1 MSGAPHSEPE
11 YFRLAPAPDTLTP
24 MSPTDHY
31 IDLPSGLRAH
41 YLKWPGPEDASA
53 IVLNHAT
60 GFLAHQWAPVA
71 ERLAGDYTVYAADA
85 RGHGDT
91 DKPPPEGDNYHWSR
105 FVEDL
110 HAWLDGLGLKGVP
123 FVGHSA
129 GAASGLS
136 LAAER
141 PQYFTRLIV
150 IEPIVIPGG
159 YRLDESHRHEMSE
172 GARRRR
178 AVFDSATAAFEHFRS
193 RSLFERWPDE
203 ALRLYVEHGTFHR
216 EDGRLQLKCPGEIEG
231 EIFANG
237 ASLDI
242 WEVLPRIKAP
252 VLVIRGQHT
261 EDFLGMVA
269 ESVAERLPNGRLETI
284 PGAGHLAPME
294 RPDAVAELILD
305 FLA

>member
-1 MSGAPHSEPE
+1 
-11 YFRLAPAPDTLTP
+11 

-31 IDLPSGLRAH
+31 IDLPSGLRVH
-41 YLKWPGPEDASA
+41 YLKWSGRDDAPA

-60 GFLAHQWAPVA
+60 GFLAHQWGPVA
-71 ERLAGDYTVYAADA
+71 ERLAGDYTAYAADA

-110 HAWLDGLGLKGVP
+110 RAWLDGLGLTGVP

-129 GAASGLS
+129 GAASGLY

-141 PQYFTRLIV
+141 PQYFTRLV
-150 IEPIVIPGG
+150 AIEPIVIPTAF
-159 YRLDESHRHEMSE
+159 RADENRRDVLAE

-178 AVFDSATAAFEHFRS
+178 AVFDSADAAFEHFRA

-203 ALRLYVEHGTFHR
+203 ALRLYVEHGTFQR

-231 EIFANG
+231 EMFANST
-237 ASLDI
+237 SLDI
-242 WEVLPRIKAP
+242 WEVLPRIEAP
-252 VLVIRGQHT
+252 VLVIRGEHT
-261 EDFLGMVA
+261 EDFLGLVA
-269 ESVAERLPNGRLETI
+269 QSVAARLPNGRLETI
-284 PGAGHLAPME
+284 PDSGHLSPME
-294 RPDAVAELILD
+294 RPDAVADLVLD
-305 FLA
+305 FLS

>member
-1 MSGAPHSEPE
+1 
-11 YFRLAPAPDTLTP
+11 

-31 IDLPSGLRAH
+31 IDLPSGIRAH
-41 YLKWPGPEDASA
+41 YLKWSGREDAPA

-60 GFLAHQWAPVA
+60 GFLAHQWGPVA
-71 ERLAGDYTVYAADA
+71 RRLAGDYTACAADA

-91 DKPPPEGDNYHWSR
+91 DKPPPEGDSYHWLR

-110 HAWLDGLGLKGVP
+110 RAWLDGLGLRGVP

-129 GAASGLS
+129 GAAAGLY

-141 PQYFTRLIV
+141 PEYFTRLV
-150 IEPIVIPGG
+150 AIEPIVMPGG
-159 YRLDESHRHEMSE
+159 IPSDEGRRNEMSE

-178 AVFDSATAAFEHFRS
+178 AVFESAAGAFAHYRS

-203 ALRLYVEHGTFHR
+203 ALRLYVEHGTFQR
-216 EDGRLQLKCPGEIEG
+216 EDGRLQLKCSGEIEG
-231 EIFANG
+231 EIYANS

-242 WEVLPRIKAP
+242 WGALPRIEAP
-252 VLVIRGQHT
+252 VLVIRGEHT

-269 ESVAERLPNGRLETI
+269 ESVAARLPNGRLETI
-284 PGAGHLAPME
+284 PDAGHLSPME
-294 RPDAVAELILD
+294 RPDAVTGLILD

>member
-1 MSGAPHSEPE
+1 
-11 YFRLAPAPDTLTP
+11 

-31 IDLPSGLRAH
+31 AGLPSGLRAH
-41 YLKWPGPEDASA
+41 YLKWSGRADSPA

-71 ERLAGDYTVYAADA
+71 ERLAGGYTAYAADA

-91 DKPPPEGDNYHWSR
+91 DKPLPEGDNYHWSR
-105 FVEDL
+105 FVQDL
-110 HAWLDGLGLKGVP
+110 RAWLDGLALRGVS

-129 GAASGLS
+129 GAASGLY

-141 PQYFTRLIV
+141 PDYFTRLV
-150 IEPIVIPGG
+150 AIEPIVMPGG
-159 YRLDESHRHEMSE
+159 VWPDEGRRSEMSE

-178 AVFDSATAAFEHFRS
+178 AVFESAAEAFEHYRS
-193 RSLFERWPDE
+193 RSLFERWPDD
-203 ALRLYVEHGTFHR
+203 AIHLYVEHGTFQR
-216 EDGRLQLKCPGEIEG
+216 EDGRLQLKCPGEIEA
-231 EIFANG
+231 EIFANS

-242 WEVLPRIKAP
+242 WEVLPRIEAP
-252 VLVIRGQHT
+252 VLVIRGEHT
-261 EDFLGMVA
+261 DEWLGMVA
-269 ESVAERLPNGRLETI
+269 DSVAARLPNGRLETI

-294 RPDAVAELILD
+294 RPEAVAGLILD

>member
-1 MSGAPHSEPE
+1 
-11 YFRLAPAPDTLTP
+11 

-31 IDLPSGLRAH
+31 LDFPSGLRAH
-41 YLKWPGPEDASA
+41 YLKWSGPEDAPA

-60 GFLAHQWAPVA
+60 GFLAHQWGPVA
-71 ERLAGDYTVYAADA
+71 QRLAADYIAYAADA

-91 DKPPPEGDNYHWSR
+91 DKPPPQGDSYHWAR

-110 HAWLDGLGLKGVP
+110 RAWLDCLALRGVS

-129 GAASGLS
+129 GAASGLY
-136 LAAER
+136 LAAQR
-141 PQYFTRLIV
+141 HQYFTRLV
-150 IEPIVIPGG
+150 AIEPIVMPGG
-159 YRLDESHRHEMSE
+159 HQLDESHRNEMSE

-178 AVFDSATAAFEHFRS
+178 AVFESAAVAFEHYRS
-193 RSLFERWPDE
+193 RPLFERWPDE
-203 ALRLYVEHGTFHR
+203 AIRLYVEHGTFQR

-231 EIFANG
+231 EIFANS

-242 WEVLPRIKAP
+242 WEVLPRIEAP
-252 VLVIRGQHT
+252 VLVVRGEHT
-261 EDFLGMVA
+261 EDFLGTVA

-294 RPDAVAELILD
+294 RPDAVADLILD
-305 FLA
+305 FLS

>member
-1 MSGAPHSEPE
+1 
-11 YFRLAPAPDTLTP
+11 

-31 IDLPSGLRAH
+31 VDLPSGLRAH
-41 YLKWPGPEDASA
+41 YLKWPGRDDAPA

-71 ERLAGDYTVYAADA
+71 ERLAGDYTACAADA

-105 FVEDL
+105 FAEDL
-110 HAWLDGLGLKGVP
+110 RAWLDGLGLRGVP

-129 GAASGLS
+129 GAASGLY

-141 PQYFTRLIV
+141 PEYFTRLV
-150 IEPIVIPGG
+150 AIEPIVMPGG
-159 YRLDESHRHEMSE
+159 FHPDESHRNEMSE

-178 AVFDSATAAFEHFRS
+178 AVFDSAAAAFEHYRS

-203 ALRLYVEHGTFHR
+203 ALRLYVEHGTFQR

-231 EIFANG
+231 EIFANS
-237 ASLDI
+237 ASLNI
-242 WEVLPRIKAP
+242 WEVLPRIKAT
-252 VLVIRGQHT
+252 VLVIRGEHT
-261 EDFLGMVA
+261 EDFLGTVA
-269 ESVAERLPNGRLETI
+269 ESVAARLPNGRLETI
-284 PGAGHLAPME
+284 PGAGHLSPME
-294 RPDAVAELILD
+294 RPEAVAGLILD
-305 FLA
+305 FLS